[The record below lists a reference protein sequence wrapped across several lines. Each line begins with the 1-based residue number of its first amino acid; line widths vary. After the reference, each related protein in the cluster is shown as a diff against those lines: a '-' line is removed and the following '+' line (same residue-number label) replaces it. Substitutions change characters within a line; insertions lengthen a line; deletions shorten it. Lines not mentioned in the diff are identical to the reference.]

1 MTLQMLV
8 QPLVHRMEAPPMP
21 GFTITITPSD
31 DPTAQTSIHVDTAPG
46 SARITELTVRS
57 ADGGSLPS
65 NYLAGLDLQALIAAL
80 PSPVSSAS
88 SALSTSSAS
97 SAASPPVTTG
107 TGRRAAPE
115 TGRGRPRARTTGRRT
130 AAANTASR
138 AKQGT
143 VEARAAAG
151 QPAAGRRAYRR
162 MPEAREVL
170 DAYRAVGGTTALARH
185 FGVPRHTAS
194 GWLRRLRQMGLLD

>member
-1 MTLQMLV
+1 V
-8 QPLVHRMEAPPMP
+8 P

-65 NYLAGLDLQALIAAL
+65 NYLAGVDLQALIAAL
-80 PSPVSSAS
+80 PLPASGASSPAS
-88 SALSTSSAS
+88 SAP
-97 SAASPPVTTG
+97 AAALAARAPVTTG
-107 TGRRAAPE
+107 TGRRAAPD
-115 TGRGRPRARTTGRRT
+115 TGRDRPRARTTGRKN

-138 AKQGT
+138 ARQGT
-143 VEARAAAG
+143 VAARAAVR

-170 DAYRAVGGTTALARH
+170 DAYRAVGGTTALAQH
-185 FGVPRHTAS
+185 FDVPRHTAS
-194 GWLRRLRQMGLLD
+194 GWLRRLRSMGLLD

>member
-1 MTLQMLV
+1 
-8 QPLVHRMEAPPMP
+8 MP

-46 SARITELTVRS
+46 SARITELKVRS

-65 NYLAGLDLQALIAAL
+65 NYLAGVDLQALIAAL
-80 PSPVSSAS
+80 PSA
-88 SALSTSSAS
+88 
-97 SAASPPVTTG
+97 SAASAATPAPITTG
-107 TGRRAAPE
+107 AGGRAGPDTGPDRLRARMTGRRN
-115 TGRGRPRARTTGRRT
+115 
-130 AAANTASR
+130 AAANAASR

-143 VEARAAAG
+143 VEAWAAVG
-151 QPAAGRRAYRR
+151 QPEAGHRAYRR

-194 GWLRRLRQMGLLD
+194 GWLRRLRGMGLLD